1 LSWHFPATIVF
12 VALFLFVTWLGFVA
26 ARWRKADL
34 NLLHEW
40 GLGGRRFGTMVT
52 WFLLGGDLYTA
63 YTFIAVPALVF
74 GKGAMGF
81 FAVPYTILIYPI
93 LYLVF
98 PRLWA
103 IAHARGHVTAA
114 DFVRDHFGSRTL
126 ALAVALTGI
135 VATMPYIALQLVG
148 MEVVI
153 GALGF
158 PAGGLLGHLPLIIA
172 FTILAVFTYTSGL
185 RAPALIAIVKDM
197 LIFITVFA
205 AVVVIPAK
213 LGGYGAIFASVP
225 QEKLTLAT
233 PEGASLGSYSAYAT
247 LALGSALALFLY
259 PHSMTGILSAS
270 DGNVVRRNAA
280 LLAAYSFILGLI
292 ALLGYMA
299 IAAGVD
305 KDPAYTAGFTQYGP
319 NFAVPSLFLASFP
332 SWFVGVAFASIAIGA
347 LVPAAIMSIACA
359 NLFTRN
365 LYKEFFRPDCTEAQ
379 EANMAK
385 IVSLVVKIG
394 AVVFILA
401 IPQAY
406 AIQLQL
412 LGGIWIIQLLPAIL
426 LGLYTRFCSAPA
438 LLTGWAAGLAVGTY
452 MAWTQGFA
460 SSVYPLSAFGVTLP
474 GYAALYSV
482 LVNFALAIGL
492 TPAFNRLLQP
502 TDR

>member
-1 LSWHFPATIVF
+1 
-12 VALFLFVTWLGFVA
+12 
-26 ARWRKADL
+26 
-34 NLLHEW
+34 
-40 GLGGRRFGTMVT
+40 MVT

-172 FTILAVFTYTSGL
+172 FTILAAFTYTSGL

-319 NFAVPSLFLASFP
+319 NFAVPALFLASFP

-460 SSVYPLSAFGVTLP
+460 SSVYPLLAFGVTLP